1 MNYQS
6 CPVPFIR
13 FCFPALFEIAVLDSK
28 NPENN
33 IEAMA
38 KHDLSRQEANDFVAQ
53 VDTGGRNATG
63 WPGRLIA
70 AVTFTWALFQL
81 YIASNLPFWLTDVTG
96 FSVIV
101 TNSNAR
107 LIHLA
112 FGFFLAS
119 LAFPLF
125 KSSPKDRIP
134 WYDWALALAG
144 VAACLYI
151 VVLRNEIAIRAGLP
165 TQGDL
170 IASTVGMS
178 ILGITVYRALGLPL
192 LIVASVFVSYVFF
205 GNSEWLPE
213 TIQWKG
219 ASYGKAMWHFWMQN
233 EGVFGVALGVSAS
246 LIFLFVLFGSIL
258 EKAGAGNY
266 FIKIAFALLG
276 HLRGGPA
283 KAAVVASALSGMYS
297 GSSIANTVTTGTF
310 TIPLMK
316 RTGFSAEKAGAVE
329 VASSTNGQLTPPVMG
344 AAAFLIAEFTGI
356 SYQEI
361 LKHALLPALVSY
373 IALFYIVHLEALKM
387 DLKGLPK
394 PPSTLTFVNKLTG
407 FLGGFI
413 GISLLGIVVYYGLGW
428 IKVAAPDFAF
438 TIVAVGCTLFYLYL
452 LKLASR
458 TPDLIV
464 DDPDDPILELPSAG
478 ATAITGLYYI
488 LPIVILIWSII
499 IERLSPALS
508 AFWAAI
514 AMTIVSLTQ
523 NPIKAFFRGSGDY
536 AATFKVGLCDWI
548 AGMMAGSR
556 NMISI
561 AVATGAAG
569 IIVGTIS
576 LTGAHQVVGE
586 FVEFLSG
593 GYLIV
598 MLILV
603 ALMSLILGMGLP
615 TTANYIV
622 VSSLM
627 APVIITLGAAN
638 GLLVPLIAVHLF
650 VFYFGILAD
659 DTPPVGLAAFAA
671 AAISKG
677 DPIKTGIQGFTYDI
691 RTALLPFLFIFNT
704 ELLLV
709 DVSAF
714 KAVFVFIVAVIAMML
729 FASATQG
736 YLFTRNK
743 IWESGLLLLVAF
755 TLFRPGYWLD
765 QVSSPYQ
772 SNEPAKIYE
781 IVGQATPDG
790 VLTIIVSGPDFDSGE
805 INSTTILVPLGQ
817 PADAVRRLQEAG
829 LAVTVEDGLAVIEEP
844 FPGSPYFESIGKS
857 FDYYGDTPVQVADV
871 LKPRERVFKEVFYI
885 PAILLLALVVFLQ
898 RRRIARA
905 PGNANTPTQAV

>member
-1 MNYQS
+1 M
-6 CPVPFIR
+6 
-13 FCFPALFEIAVLDSK
+13 A
-28 NPENN
+28 ENN
-33 IEAMA
+33 DSQDNLEEFAT
-38 KHDLSRQEANDFVAQ
+38 
-53 VDTGGRNATG
+53 VDTGGRNPAG
-63 WPGRLIA
+63 WEGKLIA
-70 AVTFTWALFQL
+70 CVAFVWALFQL

-96 FSVIV
+96 ISVIV

-112 FGFFLAS
+112 FGFFLAT
-119 LAFPLF
+119 LAFPLL
-125 KSSPKDRIP
+125 KSSPRDRIP
-134 WYDWALALAG
+134 WYDWILAIAG
-144 VAACLYI
+144 VACCLYI
-151 VVLRNEIAIRAGLP
+151 VVLRNEIAVRAGLP
-165 TQGDL
+165 TTADL
-170 IASTVGMS
+170 VASTIGML
-178 ILGITVYRALGLPL
+178 ILGITVYRSLGLPL

-205 GNSEWLPE
+205 GNADWMPE
-213 TIQWKG
+213 AIQWKG

-233 EGVFGVALGVSAS
+233 EGVFGVALGVSAT

-258 EKAGAGNY
+258 EKAGAGNF

-316 RTGFSAEKAGAVE
+316 RTGFSPEKAGAVE

-361 LKHALLPALVSY
+361 LKHALVPALVSY
-373 IALFYIVHLEALKM
+373 IALFYIVHLEAMKM
-387 DLKGLPK
+387 NLQGLPK
-394 PPSTLTFVNKLTG
+394 PPSSLTFVRKMMG

-413 GISLLGIVVYYGLGW
+413 GIGLLGIIVYFGLGW
-428 IKVAAPDFAF
+428 IKVVAPDAAF
-438 TIVAVGCTLFYLYL
+438 YIVAVGCILFYLYL
-452 LKLASR
+452 LKLASKI
-458 TPDLIV
+458 PDLVV
-464 DDPDDPILELPSAG
+464 DDPDAPITELPHAG
-478 ATAITGLYYI
+478 KTAITGLYYI
-488 LPIVILIWSII
+488 LPIVILIWSIV

-514 AMTIVSLTQ
+514 AMIIVTLTQ
-523 NPIKAFFRGSGDY
+523 HPVKAFMRGSGEY
-536 AATFKVGLCDWI
+536 GKAFKIGVCDWVQ
-548 AGMMAGSR
+548 GMMAGSR

-561 AVATGAAG
+561 SVATGAAG

-598 MLILV
+598 MLLLV
-603 ALMSLILGMGLP
+603 AVMSLILGMGLP

-677 DPIKTGIQGFTYDI
+677 DPIKTGIQGFAYDI

-704 ELLLV
+704 ELLLI
-709 DVSAF
+709 DVSPL
-714 KAVFVFIVAVIAMML
+714 KAIFIFVIAVIAMML

-736 YLFTRNK
+736 YLFTRNRK
-743 IWESGLLLLVAF
+743 WESVLLLLIAF

-765 QVSSPYQ
+765 QVSSPYI
-772 SNEPAKIYE
+772 SSEPSKVYE
-781 IVGQATPDG
+781 VVGQATPDG
-790 VLTIIVSGPDFDSGE
+790 VLTMVVSGPDFDTGE
-805 INSTTILVPLGQ
+805 ISSTTILVPLGE
-817 PADAVRRLQEAG
+817 PAEAAKRLNDAG
-829 LAVTVEDGLAVIEEP
+829 LNVIVEDGFAVIEEP
-844 FPGSPYFESIGKS
+844 FPGTPFFETVGKL
-857 FDYYGDTPVQVADV
+857 FDFYGDEPVRIADV
-871 LKPRERVFKEVFYI
+871 RSPAERMPKEVFYI
-885 PAILLLALVVFLQ
+885 PAVVLLAMIVLLQ
-898 RRRIARA
+898 RRRIRNDGA
-905 PGNANTPTQAV
+905 